1 MNEKKVTQI
10 FQLKVLLLNWCQTRQ
25 FSTFHKSHNAKQS
38 NGNRRLETWKDKII
52 FCKCFFKIRLT
63 LTFLRKDFTR
73 LLSPKIPSFITHLK
87 AHFVQ
92 FKNSTTIENCLIIY
106 FTHKNFGDPLNS
118 NIKPYLLEYLMKTLA
133 LLLKDFESTNAFCK
147 RRFPYHGK
155 YPIWKSQRIN
165 LVSVTKIQWIELKS
179 RS

>member
-1 MNEKKVTQI
+1 
-10 FQLKVLLLNWCQTRQ
+10 
-25 FSTFHKSHNAKQS
+25 
-38 NGNRRLETWKDKII
+38 
-52 FCKCFFKIRLT
+52 
-63 LTFLRKDFTR
+63 
-73 LLSPKIPSFITHLK
+73 
-87 AHFVQ
+87 
-92 FKNSTTIENCLIIY
+92 
-106 FTHKNFGDPLNS
+106 
-118 NIKPYLLEYLMKTLA
+118 MKTLA